1 MSNNETERALG
12 YRVGS
17 VATNAVKAI
26 REVYGRDG
34 QPFLDADTAAIKA
47 IEAILL
53 DLPQQSQYAE
63 YEAKPLVSSTQPDAH
78 PALAQISGMLTNDI
92 ERKAAA

>member
-1 MSNNETERALG
+1 MSNGIDPTALV

-34 QPFLDADTAAIKA
+34 QPYLDADTAAIKA
-47 IEAILL
+47 IEAILTG
-53 DLPQQSQYAE
+53 LPVQSEYAS
-63 YEAKPLVSSTQPDAH
+63 YEAKPIVSSVQPEAH
-78 PALAQISGMLTNDI
+78 PALAKISAMLADDL
-92 ERKAAA
+92 ERKVAA

>member
-1 MSNNETERALG
+1 MSNEIDKEAFA

-34 QPFLDADTAAIKA
+34 QPYLDADTAAIKA
-47 IEAILL
+47 IEAILA
-53 DLPQQSQYAE
+53 DIPVQSEYAS
-63 YEAKPLVSSTQPDAH
+63 YEAKPLVSIEQPDAH
-78 PALAQISGMLTNDI
+78 PALAKISAMLADDL
-92 ERKAAA
+92 ERKVAA